1 MVEWQLSLGKSRDPE
16 ESLNPGWMRRK
27 CKIPICKW
35 EEGKWELKEKDDNP
49 PGDLNDEGEAKW
61 PYGIGL
67 QDGLL
72 DGE

>member
-1 MVEWQLSLGKSRDPE
+1 
-16 ESLNPGWMRRK
+16 MRRK

-35 EEGKWELKEKDDNP
+35 EEGKWELKEKDDNA